1 MINNAIIV
9 GNIGNDAEVK
19 PINDNLSI
27 YQFSVAVSKK
37 RRNQQTGETEEKT
50 NWIRCSLFNR
60 EGRIDWMA
68 NELVRGAKVCVE
80 GELDYHEWV
89 DEQTQQKR
97 SLVSLLAH
105 NVEFM
110 KRSDGQQQGAY
121 QQGQTYQQ
129 PQQQAPQQYQQPQ
142 QPYAAQ
148 APQQYQQPYAAQAPQ
163 QQAIMTEDIPF

>member
-1 MINNAIIV
+1 MINNATIV

-19 PINDNLSI
+19 PINDSLSV

-37 RRNQQTGETEEKT
+37 RRNQQTGETEEKV

-80 GELDYHEWV
+80 GELDYHEWT

-97 SLVSLLAH
+97 SLVGLLAH

-129 PQQQAPQQYQQPQ
+129 PQQQAPQQYQQP
-142 QPYAAQ
+142 YAAQ
-148 APQQYQQPYAAQAPQ
+148 SPQQYQQPYAAQAPQ
-163 QQAIMTEDIPF
+163 QQVGVYDESIPF

>member
-19 PINDNLSI
+19 PINDSLSI

-37 RRNQQTGETEEKT
+37 RRNQQTGETEEKV

-60 EGRIDWMA
+60 EGRIDWMQQ
-68 NELVRGAKVCVE
+68 ELVRGAKVCVS
-80 GELDYHEWV
+80 GELDYHEWT

-97 SLVSLLAH
+97 SLVGLLAH

-121 QQGQTYQQ
+121 QQPYQQ
-129 PQQQAPQQYQQPQ
+129 PQQQAPQQYQ

-148 APQQYQQPYAAQAPQ
+148 APQQYQQPYAAQPQ
-163 QQAIMTEDIPF
+163 QQAFEDVPF

>member
-1 MINNAIIV
+1 MINKAIIV

-19 PINDNLSI
+19 PINDNLSV
-27 YQFSVAVSKK
+27 YQFSVAVTKK

-50 NWIRCSLFNR
+50 NWIRCSLFNS

-97 SLVSLLAH
+97 SNVGLLAR

-110 KRSDGQQQGAY
+110 KRSEGQQQGAY
-121 QQGQTYQQ
+121 QQPYQQ
-129 PQQQAPQQYQQPQ
+129 PQQQYQQPQ

-163 QQAIMTEDIPF
+163 QQAFMTEDVPF

>member
-9 GNIGNDAEVK
+9 GNIGSDAEVK
-19 PINDNLSI
+19 PINDNLSV

-37 RRNQQTGETEEKT
+37 RRNQQTGETEEKV

-80 GELDYHEWV
+80 GELDYHEWT

-97 SLVSLLAH
+97 SNVGLLAH

-121 QQGQTYQQ
+121 QQGAYQQPYQQ
-129 PQQQAPQQYQQPQ
+129 PQQ
-142 QPYAAQ
+142 Q

-163 QQAIMTEDIPF
+163 QYAQPYAAQPQQQAFEDVPF

>member
-97 SLVSLLAH
+97 SLVGLLAH

-121 QQGQTYQQ
+121 QQPYQQ
-129 PQQQAPQQYQQPQ
+129 PQQQAPQQYQ

-148 APQQYQQPYAAQAPQ
+148 APQQYQQPYAAQPQ
-163 QQAIMTEDIPF
+163 QQAFEDVPF